1 MDTVTVT
8 TTPVVVP
15 TIGNFA
21 ANEIIA
27 VERMA
32 ATDLAKVQ
40 ERAAKIDENDT
51 MSIISFGV
59 DSQRALT
66 AQADTMIQNVRAKD
80 AGPAGT
86 LLNQLMLQVRG
97 LGADKLNS
105 GTKVGLFGKLLGHVE
120 PIAEFFQKYETVAHQ
135 ISDMQDKLE
144 TEKMTLLTDVVNLD
158 KLYDATLGYYHDLEI
173 DIAAGQMKLKQLNE
187 VAIPSLQAT
196 ATETNDLLDAQKLH
210 DLVAHRDDLERKVHD
225 LLLTRMITI
234 QSLPQIK
241 LTQDTDKGLV
251 SKIQTSILTTIP
263 VWKRQMALAITLYR
277 QKGAVDVE
285 KKVDDT
291 TNQMIMQNAALLKQN
306 TIEARTAME
315 RGVFDVAAI
324 QKANEDL
331 IDTLQE
337 SVNIAEEGRQKRAEA
352 EKVLAGCEAQL
363 KQGLLAVRK
372 VA

>member
-1 MDTVTVT
+1 METATA
-8 TTPVVVP
+8 VVLP
-15 TIGNFA
+15 NFA
-21 ANEIIA
+21 PTEIISIEKLSPA
-27 VERMA
+27 
-32 ATDLAKVQ
+32 DLAKVN
-40 ERAAKIDENDT
+40 ERASKIDTSDT
-51 MSIISFGV
+51 LSIISFGV

-86 LLNQLMLQVRG
+86 LLNQLMLKVRG

-105 GTKVGLFGKLLGHVE
+105 TSKIGLFGKLLGHVE

-144 TEKMTLLTDVVNLD
+144 TQKMTLLTDIVNLD
-158 KLYDATLGYYHDLEI
+158 KLYDVTLGYYHDLEL
-173 DIAAGQMKLKQLNE
+173 DIAAGQLKLKQMNEVDIPALQAVATASNDMLDVQKVHNLNE
-187 VAIPSLQAT
+187 R
-196 ATETNDLLDAQKLH
+196 
-210 DLVAHRDDLERKVHD
+210 RDDLERKVHD
-225 LLLTRMITI
+225 LLLTRMVTI

-251 SKIQTSILTTIP
+251 NKIQTSILTTIP

-277 QKGAVDVE
+277 QKDAVDTN
-285 KKVDDT
+285 KNVDDT
-291 TNQMIMQNAALLKQN
+291 TNAMIIQNAALLKQN

-315 RGVFDVAAI
+315 RGIFDVASI

-331 IDTLQE
+331 IATLQA
-337 SVNIAEEGRQKRAEA
+337 SVDIAEEGRKKRAEA
-352 EKVLAGCEAQL
+352 EKVLINCEAQL
-363 KQGLLAVRK
+363 KQGLLSVRK